1 MGRKLI
7 DLTNKRFGMLTVIKR
22 ANDYIYPD
30 GKQHQAQWLC
40 KCDCGKEVIVMSAAL
55 IRGHTKSCGCTRKEV
70 VKEVHKKYNTYDL
83 SGKYGIGYTFKGE
96 EFYFDLEDYEKIK
109 DYCWYINQ
117 QGYVMAYDYNVKEN
131 GSHILMHRLIMC
143 SPDEIEIDH
152 INHNK
157 HNNKKENLRI
167 VNDSQNQMNK
177 SKQKNNT
184 SGVTGVRWHKKHQK
198 WYAHIGVN
206 RKQIHIGSFDTF
218 EEAVAARKEAEERYF
233 GEYSYNNSIGGEI
246 V

>member
-1 MGRKLI
+1 MGRKII
-7 DLTNKRFGMLTVIKR
+7 DLTNKRFGILTVIER
-22 ANDYIYPD
+22 ADDYIYPD
-30 GKQHQAQWLC
+30 GKKHQAQWLC
-40 KCDCGKEVIVMSAAL
+40 KCDCGKKVVVMSASL
-55 IRGHTKSCGCTRKEV
+55 IRGHTKSCGCTRKEAV
-70 VKEVHKKYNTYDL
+70 SEACKKYNTYDL
-83 SGKYGIGYTFKGE
+83 SGEYGIGYTSKGE

-117 QGYVMAYDYNVKEN
+117 QGYVMAYDCNAKDS

-143 SPDEIEIDH
+143 FPDEIEVDH

-157 HNNKKENLRI
+157 RNNKKENLRI

-177 SKQKNNT
+177 KKQKNNT
-184 SGVTGVRWHKKHQK
+184 SGVTGVRWHKKHRK

-206 RKQIHIGSFDTF
+206 RNQIHIGSFDTF
-218 EEAVAARKEAEERYF
+218 EEAVVARKEAEEKYF